1 MLQSPRFNKHAVT
14 YTVVLTRGTRYA
26 EILSPGK
33 QSRCF
38 PAKLLGCLR
47 EAPPAPADEEPD
59 FRVTRRCSCHGRG

>member
-14 YTVVLTRGTRYA
+14 YTIVLTRGTRYA
-26 EILSPGK
+26 EILSSGK

-47 EAPPAPADEEPD
+47 EPPPAPADGGAG
-59 FRVTRRCSCHGRG
+59 FQS